1 MMKKTTPKYNG
12 AYPLA
17 AELVAAAKIEKQ
29 ARIFTDAVQR
39 ACLACYRTIARSSA
53 VRNPNNDASDGK
65 DVGIYVA
72 AGSVLSKTDVKKVR
86 KYLKQRYGARWSN
99 LTREQQTTTI
109 RTVISKTVNVSP
121 VSAGMKRT
129 VKALTQQYGE
139 YGALPAHIIAGTE
152 QAIASNLAKS
162 IAMSNG
168 RSAAEP
174 LAQIAK
180 NAATIKDQIEADN
193 FGLTPDYWRNHYQ
206 EFTVNKKPL
215 VDLTTGAPV
224 TADTAGAVAPDV
236 IKLAQPVIELS
247 TISHAPVMDSITHDA
262 MNNAQQNFRLIV
274 KGGSGKR
281 LSPGVTLDEDDIED
295 LLGVDA
301 YSSDAQLAEETDAWV
316 EQFIGRVQNMS
327 EDALKRG
334 IKVTQQAIR
343 EGRTDDWLADQ
354 LQKQMDMSAGKAK
367 TIART
372 STGNAAWNAEYYG
385 ARAAGMRL
393 YRWRGML
400 DERERHEHVK
410 REGEAFDPKH
420 PPPDGNPGQP
430 FNCRCWPEWIFAQQD
445 EEEAENEIEL
455 RMAA

>member
-1 MMKKTTPKYNG
+1 MKKTTTKYNG

-17 AELVAAAKIEKQ
+17 AELVAAAKIERQ

-39 ACLACYRTIARSSA
+39 ACLACYRTIARSGA
-53 VRNPNNDASDGK
+53 VTNPNNDASDGK
-65 DVGIYVA
+65 NVGIDVVA
-72 AGSVLSKTDVKKVR
+72 GATLSKADVKRVR
-86 KYLKQRYGARWSN
+86 KYLKQRFGARWSN
-99 LTREQQTTTI
+99 LSREQQTTTI
-109 RTVISKTVNVSP
+109 KTVINQAVTVSP
-121 VSAGMKRT
+121 VSAGIKRT
-129 VKALTQQYGE
+129 VKKLTQQYGE
-139 YGALPAHIIAGTE
+139 FGALPAHIIAGTE
-152 QAIASNLAKS
+152 QAVASNLAKS
-162 IAMSNG
+162 IAMSQG
-168 RSAAEP
+168 SSAAAP

-180 NAATIKDQIEADN
+180 NAATIKSQIEADN
-193 FGLTPDYWRNHYQ
+193 FGLTREYWQSHYQ

-215 VDLTTGAPV
+215 VDLVTGTPV
-224 TADTAGAVAPDV
+224 TADAAGAVAPDV

-247 TISHAPVMDSITHDA
+247 TIPHAPVMASLTKDA
-262 MNNAQQNFRLIV
+262 MTNAQQNFRLIV

-281 LSPGVTLDEDDIED
+281 LAPGVTLDEDEIED

-301 YSSDAQLAEETDAWV
+301 YANDAQLAAETDAWA

-385 ARAAGMRL
+385 ARSAGMRL

-420 PPPDGNPGQP
+420 PPTDGNPGQP
-430 FNCRCWPEWIFAQQD
+430 FNCRCTPEWIFAQQE
-445 EEEAENEIEL
+445 EEEAENEI
-455 RMAA
+455 AARNAT